1 MTDVTSTVPDTTAK
15 GAQDWLTSLGVTAP
29 SLVEQPTVPVA
40 PQVTIPTSAVPQ
52 VTTPTPAVPQVTT
65 PPAPQPFYQ
74 FSQAD
79 RDSIFNAIP
88 PEQRAVY
95 EKSLPFVAE
104 VAQRMVEHAIN
115 HGVAPKLTRYEESM
129 QAQAEQQDAM
139 FEATLQQRIGNV
151 DALLQDPNFAAYL
164 DAPIPYSGGMTPR
177 KALLQSYDGRNVDG
191 VLDVVNG
198 FKSRQAAQA
207 PTTPTPMMQQTSQY
221 ANPLPAKVSP
231 AGQILPASTINRAM
245 ADFSAGRITRE
256 VYGELLK
263 TFEQYSRDGRVDHSR

>member
-1 MTDVTSTVPDTTAK
+1 MTDTIPTAPDTTAK
-15 GAQDWLTSLGVTAP
+15 GAQDWLTAIGVATP
-29 SLVEQPTVPVA
+29 SLVEQPTAPVAAQVTAPPA
-40 PQVTIPTSAVPQ
+40 PQVTV
-52 VTTPTPAVPQVTT
+52 PTPVVPQVTT

-79 RDSIFNAIP
+79 RESILNSIP
-88 PEQRAVY
+88 PDQRAAY
-95 EKSLPFVAE
+95 EKSLPLVAD

-115 HGVAPKLTRYEESM
+115 TGIAPKLTRYEESM
-129 QAQAEQQDAM
+129 QAHAEQQDAM
-139 FEATLQQRIGNV
+139 FEAALQQRIGNV

-164 DAPIPYSGGMTPR
+164 DAPIPYSGGVTPR
-177 KALLQSYDGRNVDG
+177 QALLKSYDGRNIDG

-207 PTTPTPMMQQTSQY
+207 PTPPTPVMHQASQY

-245 ADFSAGRITRE
+245 VDFSAGRITRE
-256 VYGELLK
+256 VYNELLK
-263 TFEQYSRDGRVDHSR
+263 QFEVYSRDGRIDHSR